1 MSTRSPSRPKV
12 RKVSAAKL
20 SMEDVARIAGVTAMT
35 VSRALNTPQKVAA
48 ETRAKVEQA
57 IAQIGYVHNLTA
69 SSLASKKSRIVA
81 ALVPTIGASIFAET
95 VRGLSETLAAEG
107 YQLLLGQTGYDEAV
121 EESLVSALLGRG
133 VDGIVLTGVSHSG
146 RTITQ
151 LKAAGIPVVETWD
164 LTPSPIDMV
173 AGFSNEHAG
182 REVGRYLLG
191 KGYRQIGF
199 AGGGG
204 DRTGSRLKGLRAAV
218 KRVRGASVTHVS
230 LPVASSFHGG
240 REALALVLESNRE
253 VEAIFFVNDALA
265 VGALMECMRRGIRV
279 PRDLAIVGF
288 ADIDIAAEVEPALT
302 TVQVRSRNIGE
313 QAAAM
318 LLSRFK
324 GQAVDAPVRDL
335 GFVLVPRASA

>member
-1 MSTRSPSRPKV
+1 MSTKSLPKPKI
-12 RKVSAAKL
+12 RKSSAAKL

-35 VSRALNTPQKVAA
+35 VSRVLNTPAKVAP
-48 ETRAKVEQA
+48 ETRTKVEKA
-57 IAQIGYVHNLTA
+57 IAKIGYVHNLTA

-107 YQLLLGQTGYDEAV
+107 YQLLLGQTGYDESV
-121 EESLVSALLGRG
+121 EQSLVSALLGRG
-133 VDGIVLTGVSHSG
+133 VDGMVLTGVSHSAQ
-146 RTITQ
+146 TIER

-164 LTPSPIDMV
+164 LTQSPIDMV
-173 AGFSNEHAG
+173 AGFSNTQAG

-199 AGGGG
+199 AGGGS
-204 DRTGSRLKGLRAAV
+204 DRTGSRLKGLRSAV
-218 KRVRGASVTHVS
+218 KAVRDASLTEVS

-240 REALALVLESNRE
+240 REALARVLEKNPA

-279 PRDLAIVGF
+279 PKDLAIVGF

-313 QAAAM
+313 QAATM
-318 LLSRFK
+318 LLSRFR
-324 GQAVDAPVRDL
+324 GEAVEEPIRDL